1 MKKNYFPE
9 GGVGILR
16 KLRNDNPEK
25 STIKS
30 LNGERLLN
38 IKKIMAEGQSKN
50 DTSQ

>member
-1 MKKNYFPE
+1 MKIKLFPE

-16 KLRNDNPEK
+16 KLSKDNPEK

-30 LNGERLLN
+30 LNSERLLN
-38 IKKIMAEGQSKN
+38 IKKILAEGQSKN